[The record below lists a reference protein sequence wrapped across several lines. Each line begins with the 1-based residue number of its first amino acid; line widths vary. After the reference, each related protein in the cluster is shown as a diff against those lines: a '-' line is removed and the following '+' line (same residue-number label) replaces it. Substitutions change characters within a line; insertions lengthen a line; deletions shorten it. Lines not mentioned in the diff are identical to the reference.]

1 MQNVF
6 NRNHLHTTKIRRA
19 AFFRQGLQDTS
30 CRTIT
35 DLFPTGAVVIGFVEP
50 KIAIVGSRKAT
61 PKGQEF
67 AHQLASHLATLGI
80 AIVSGF
86 AYGIDINAHKGAM
99 QNGATIAVLGSGL
112 NRIYPKGT

>member
-1 MQNVF
+1 MGN
-6 NRNHLHTTKIRRA
+6 LA
-19 AFFRQGLQDTS
+19 AL
-30 CRTIT
+30 
-35 DLFPTGAVVIGFVEP
+35 EKP

-67 AHQLASHLATLGI
+67 AHQLASHLAALGI

-112 NRIYPKGT
+112 NRIYPKAHKSMLSHSSKRA